1 MKVYE
6 INKEEY
12 TELKNNKKKFKNNYE
27 LQDGDRLYIF
37 SKCKIN
43 IYYLDEYLE
52 NNYDDVCVI
61 KDIHNSNVIIANE
74 NNFNYTVDIGYKYQ
88 DLMFRNEEQWKVYIS
103 RMKGRPDYSVP
114 QEEVPQLS
122 EAYNKP
128 QVGITINEKDAVP
141 IYYVQVYDDDLTV
154 ELIREYNNNILKV
167 VDETILINRIDE
179 TIDNSQYELTDISSI
194 QSLIKS
200 AKSNIDI
207 DAVILSINKLHRDV
221 IVTRILPYYYCDN
234 ISSKLKEKLYE
245 DVFMKIKNVKNII
258 LIPRKASYS
267 FHDSCVE
274 NIKRIQKKTKLELDK
289 STLIKCF
296 LNE

>member
-12 TELKNNKKKFKNNYE
+12 TELKNDKKKFKNNYE

-103 RMKGRPDYSVP
+103 RMRGRPDYSVP

-141 IYYVQVYDDDLTV
+141 VYYVQVYDDDLTV

-167 VDETILINRIDE
+167 IDETILINRIDE

-234 ISSKLKEKLYE
+234 ISSKLKIFLY
-245 DVFMKIKNVKNII
+245 
-258 LIPRKASYS
+258 
-267 FHDSCVE
+267 
-274 NIKRIQKKTKLELDK
+274 
-289 STLIKCF
+289 
-296 LNE
+296 